1 MEKSLKNKNY
11 ETTSIQSLCII
22 FLLILEI
29 VGFCIIKDIKIKKY
43 QIFQLMKI
51 ETQKYSIVINQED
64 RKTIYKNVYLYYQ
77 NKKYKYKVLKD
88 EKVKI
93 NNKTYYQLE
102 MKVPLKETTQEEN
115 IVEIS
120 VEKEQINCMD
130 VIVDTWGGDKY
141 R

>member
-51 ETQKYSIVINQED
+51 ENQKYSIVINQED
-64 RKTIYKNVYLYYQ
+64 RKTIYKNVNLYYQ

-130 VIVDTWGGDKY
+130 IIVDTWGGDKY